1 MEVTLGNSYTPK
13 TNKIRRDILFL
24 IIFTL
29 ALIIPF
35 VNKPFHIDGPAF
47 IAPYKNIFKTPFNP
61 YGFSESFQGK
71 QLDFFKN
78 MPHPPFVSYF
88 ISMIIYF
95 SGGVSEIIIHTFFFI
110 FPLIAVI
117 SMYFISK
124 TVTENPLI
132 PTILLLIT
140 PVFIVESSQVTSDMP
155 FIALLLFSITT
166 YIYGIKYKNKY
177 LLVLSIISSNFLI
190 ITRYLG
196 LIIIPIL
203 FLYSLL
209 KKISIQKTIKILSFS
224 IVLLLVWSILNL
236 ITHGEIH
243 ILKVIKNE
251 SVLPSRMGFNY
262 DGWINN
268 FIGLISHLSGSTMF
282 LFLIPFLCS
291 ATKKHIYMLI
301 ASLLFTISILVFYA
315 SSYEMQ
321 YKLLFII
328 FFGTGIY
335 LFSLAII
342 KAKKQ
347 TFLFIWFSIVALFN
361 IFILPFSC
369 ARYNLPLIPP
379 LTLLLFSQIEEMK
392 SSKSLQRLKIIIPI
406 IIPISIII
414 SVADYQLASSY
425 KNISN
430 KIAEY
435 IPESKKWHI
444 SSWELDYYLTEKNIL
459 PIDYSMIKENDLI
472 VFSKNTTFY
481 PLKLDILNRCI
492 LLTEYPQTSKLPVRI
507 LDKSSHAGFYSTGWG
522 FLPISFSNNE
532 IERITILQ
540 VR

>member
-1 MEVTLGNSYTPK
+1 MEVILKEDSASK
-13 TNKIRRDILFL
+13 KIKQDLLILILLTFIL
-24 IIFTL
+24 T
-29 ALIIPF
+29 IPF
-35 VNKPFHIDGPAF
+35 INKPFHIDGPAF
-47 IAPYKNIFKTPFNP
+47 IIPYKAIYIDPFNP
-61 YGFSESFQGK
+61 YGFREMFQGE
-71 QLDFFKN
+71 QIEFFKS
-78 MPHPPFVSYF
+78 MPHPPFISYF
-88 ISMIIYF
+88 IALIIYL
-95 SGGVSEIIIHTFFFI
+95 SGGMSEIAIHSFFLIFTFT
-110 FPLIAVI
+110 AVI
-117 SMYFISK
+117 SMYFISG
-124 TVTENPLI
+124 TVTKNPLI

-140 PVFIVESSQVTSDMP
+140 PAFMVESSQVTSDMP
-155 FIALLLFSITT
+155 FLALLLFSITT

-196 LIIIPIL
+196 LIIIPLL

-209 KKISIQKTIKILSFS
+209 EKISIQKTIKILSFS

-301 ASLLFTISILVFYA
+301 ASLLFTISISVFYA

-328 FFGTGIY
+328 FFATGIY

-379 LTLLLFSQIEEMK
+379 LILLLFSEIEEMK
-392 SSKSLQRLKIIIPI
+392 SSKSLQRFKISIPI
-406 IIPISIII
+406 IISISILI
-414 SVADYQLASSY
+414 SVADYQLASAY

-472 VFSKNTTFY
+472 IYSKNTAFY
-481 PLKLDILNRCI
+481 ALRPDILNRCI
-492 LLTEYPQTSKLPVRI
+492 LLKEFSQTGILPIRI
-507 LDKSSHAGFYSTGWG
+507 LDQSSHAGFYSIGWG

-532 IERITILQ
+532 IERVTILQ